1 MWIRPSFFT
10 AFTTDRTPHLSHIPK
25 RKRSKKISTLG
36 ERRGGRE

>member
-10 AFTTDRTPHLSHIPK
+10 AFTTDRTPHLSRIPK
-25 RKRSKKISTLG
+25 RNRSKKISILE